1 MSQDVKRKRLP
12 VTNPEVETKKR
23 VEIDFTEYANVPIE
37 EFDWDA
43 HQEGCPSQSR
53 VQNTKLKTPSGW
65 TVYSTAPYAQD
76 FLNLLTGYEESVEHI
91 QQLKIENGGIYDGVI
106 ETVNETWVSV
116 DIGYRE
122 SVYVS
127 VVKEEASIRDQF
139 VVGNEV
145 KIQVLEYGGSKGYVL
160 GSISA
165 GVKTAVVAEIMAS
178 IEGGSTGYMG
188 TVTEMIPGGGYIV
201 RIQGID
207 CFMPGSLAGINKLVD
222 FESII
227 GTDMYVV
234 PVSFSEKRG
243 TDSI

>member
-76 FLNLLTGYEESVEHI
+76 FLNLLTGYEESVEHV

-178 IEGGSTGYMG
+178 ILTPYGPFTCAVDKIKSEAGMADLTVGGTSRSSWWDRYCLRKVMLRPPPS
-188 TVTEMIPGGGYIV
+188 VL
-201 RIQGID
+201 
-207 CFMPGSLAGINKLVD
+207 LAV
-222 FESII
+222 
-227 GTDMYVV
+227 
-234 PVSFSEKRG
+234 
-243 TDSI
+243 